1 MTRQPVEVWD
11 MFRTALLALS
21 ATAMLGTAAFADTYN
36 RVVTVINDTSVDMR
50 EFYASNKD
58 QTTWQED
65 ILGQDILSAGYQVD
79 VNIDDGTGY
88 CVYDVRAVFT
98 DGSEVVAKLN
108 VCETG
113 TWRVHD

>member
-1 MTRQPVEVWD
+1 MV
-11 MFRTALLALS
+11 RTALLALT
-21 ATAMLGTAAFADTYN
+21 ATVALTSSAFADRYN

-50 EFYASNKD
+50 EFYASNQD
-58 QTTWQED
+58 QRSWQED

-88 CVYDVRAVFT
+88 CMYDVRAVFT